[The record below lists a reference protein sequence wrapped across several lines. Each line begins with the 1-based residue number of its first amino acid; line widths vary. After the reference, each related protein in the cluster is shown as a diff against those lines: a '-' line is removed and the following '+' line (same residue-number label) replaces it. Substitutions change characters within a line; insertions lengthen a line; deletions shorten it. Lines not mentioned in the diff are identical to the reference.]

1 MAAPKPLRLTN
12 PHSVLAA
19 LEHRPGAVR
28 EVQLPPRGAN
38 EAWQQVAERAQAQG
52 VPVELLPGAADGRGG
67 ARRGGGRDHGAPG
80 AVALSEPKDGRSGS
94 ACAMV
99 RPAPEARLGDLFAD
113 GASRDEG
120 HGLWLALDQVQDP
133 RNLGAV
139 MRSAAFFGA
148 QGVVLTRDQSAPLS
162 AVAYDTASGGME
174 CVPHATVTNL
184 RRALDNARDAGL
196 WILGAAGEAERD
208 VAQVP
213 RDRPWLLVLGNEE
226 RGLRRLTREGCDDL
240 CRLTPRG
247 GVDALNVSAAAAALL
262 ARLTV

>member
-1 MAAPKPLRLTN
+1 
-12 PHSVLAA
+12 VLAA
-19 LEHRPGAVR
+19 GRDDG
-28 EVQLPPRGAN
+28 PPDRDGGRGN
-38 EAWQQVAERAQAQG
+38 DRGRGRHSGGQG
-52 VPVELLPGAADGRGG
+52 GGQGGRGG
-67 ARRGGGRDHGAPG
+67 QGGQGGRGQGRGGRDGHGGRGERGRG
-80 AVALSEPKDGRSGS
+80 AATLSEQKDGRRGL
-94 ACAMV
+94 ACALV
-99 RPAPEARLGDLFAD
+99 RPVEEARLGDLFAD
-113 GASRDEG
+113 ASERDGG
-120 HGLWLALDQVQDP
+120 HGLWVALDQVQDP

-226 RGLRRLTREGCDDL
+226 RGLRRLTRENCDDV